1 MMLGL
6 GLGLGLDCRM
16 DFKDFARRS
25 TASNV
30 YIFFYESLSKV
41 PLVFALS

>member
-1 MMLGL
+1 MMLY
-6 GLGLGLDCRM
+6 DANCRM

-30 YIFFYESLSKV
+30 YIFSTNLSKV